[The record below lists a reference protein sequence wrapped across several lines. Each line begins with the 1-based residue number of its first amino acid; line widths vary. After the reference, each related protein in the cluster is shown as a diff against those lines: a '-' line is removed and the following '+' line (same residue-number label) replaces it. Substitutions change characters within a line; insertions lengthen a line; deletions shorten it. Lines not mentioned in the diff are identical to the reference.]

1 MSSNTKKNLA
11 QKFNLAFALL
21 TIFIL
26 VLATNLIDKRH
37 FNTAQEVIT
46 TVYEDRIVAQHY
58 IYQMNSVIHEKKVN
72 FLINN
77 TNGFVKKDVLLK
89 GLIDKFGLTQLTVEE
104 KRRFESLRKHISLL
118 ERKTNEKIN
127 FTFSEK
133 STVLSILDD
142 IEVDLNQLANIQVSE
157 GKRRISIAQKSL
169 DTTNLLSNIELGF
182 LIVLGIAIQFVLF
195 YRVKKTS
202 QKKEIE

>member
-1 MSSNTKKNLA
+1 MSSNTKNNLA

-21 TIFIL
+21 TIFLL

-58 IYQMNSVIHEKKVN
+58 IYQMNSVVHEKKVN

-77 TNGFVKKDVLLK
+77 TKGFVKKDVLIK
-89 GLIDKFGLTQLTVEE
+89 GLIDKFGLTQLTLEE
-104 KRRFESLRKHISLL
+104 KKHFGSLRRNISLL
-118 ERKTNEKIN
+118 ERKTNEQTN
-127 FTFSEK
+127 FSISEK
-133 STVLSILDD
+133 STVLSIFDD

-202 QKKEIE
+202 QKK

>member
-1 MSSNTKKNLA
+1 MSSNTKNNLA

-21 TIFIL
+21 SIFLL

-58 IYQMNSVIHEKKVN
+58 IYQMNSVVHEKKVN

-77 TNGFVKKDVLLK
+77 TNGFVKKDVLIK
-89 GLIDKFGLTQLTVEE
+89 GLIDKFGLTQLTLEE
-104 KRRFESLRKHISLL
+104 KKHFGSLRRNISLL
-118 ERKTNEKIN
+118 ERKTNEQTN
-127 FTFSEK
+127 FSISEK
-133 STVLSILDD
+133 STVLSIFDD

>member
-1 MSSNTKKNLA
+1 MSSNTKNNLA

-21 TIFIL
+21 TIFLL

-58 IYQMNSVIHEKKVN
+58 IYQMNSVVHEKKVN

-77 TNGFVKKDVLLK
+77 TNGFVKKDVLIK
-89 GLIDKFGLTQLTVEE
+89 GLIDKFGLTQLTLEE
-104 KRRFESLRKHISLL
+104 KKHFGSLRRNISLL
-118 ERKTNEKIN
+118 ERKTNEQTN
-127 FTFSEK
+127 FSISEK
-133 STVLSILDD
+133 STVLSIFDD